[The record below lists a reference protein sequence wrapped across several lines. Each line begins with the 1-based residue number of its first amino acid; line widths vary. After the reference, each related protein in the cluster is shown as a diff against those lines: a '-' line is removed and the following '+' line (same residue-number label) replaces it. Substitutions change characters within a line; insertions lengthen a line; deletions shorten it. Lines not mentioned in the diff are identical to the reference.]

1 MKNVK
6 LFLALVLAVL
16 LGACANKPTSYTV
29 TGNLNG
35 FLEMYEE
42 GSTIDSA
49 YIMISF
55 DDSTLNALTTLGDK
69 VAVAPDG
76 TFVLKGSIDA
86 PTEAYLMAD
95 LSVPGGTG
103 SAMLL
108 FILEN
113 GEIVINDFM
122 KGDIQGTPLNDA
134 VYNELTNLK
143 QIADST
149 ELKLQRIAAFFEK
162 YKHTP
167 APVTLLYYSAVVNLL
182 TLEESAAII
191 ENADPS
197 VLKGPFIDSYA
208 SQIKKEMNKNT
219 LTATTNEGCMFTDF
233 EVEHNGKVQRLSDY
247 VGRGQYVLADFWAS
261 WCGPCRQEIPGLI
274 EIYNQY
280 KDKGLVVLGIAVND
294 KLENTAKAIEELGI
308 PYPQI
313 INGGHTPAEIYGIT
327 GIPHIILFGPDGTI
341 LKRGM
346 RGEAIS
352 QVVRECLESNS
363 R

>member
-1 MKNVK
+1 MKTTK
-6 LFLALVLAVL
+6 LFLALAVVVL

-35 FLEMYEE
+35 FLDMYGE

-49 YIMISF
+49 YIALS
-55 DDSTLNALTTLGDK
+55 DSTLTEMRILGSK

-76 TFVLKGSIDA
+76 TFMLTGSIDA
-86 PTEAYLMAD
+86 PAEANLMVDITAPD
-95 LSVPGGTG
+95 GTG
-103 SAMLL
+103 CGMLL

-134 VYNELTNLK
+134 VYNELTYLK

-167 APVTLLYYSAVVNLL
+167 APVALLYYSAVVNLL
-182 TLEESAAII
+182 TLEESAAVI
-191 ENADPS
+191 ESVDPS
-197 VLKGPFIDSYA
+197 ILKGPFADSYV
-208 SQIKKEMNKNT
+208 SHIKKEMNKKA
-219 LTATTNEGCMFTDF
+219 LTVTTDEGCMFTDF
-233 EVEHNGKVQRLSDY
+233 EVEYNGKVLRLSDY
-247 VGRGQYVLADFWAS
+247 VGRGQYVLVDFWAS
-261 WCGPCRQEIPGLI
+261 WCGPCREEIPGLV
-274 EIYNQY
+274 EIYKQY
-280 KDKGLVVLGIAVND
+280 KDRGLVVLGVAVND
-294 KLENTAKAIEELGI
+294 APADTEKAIKELDI
-308 PYPQI
+308 PYPQMM
-313 INGGHTPAEIYGIT
+313 NADHTPAEIYGIT

-346 RGEAIS
+346 RGEAIG
-352 QVVRECLESNS
+352 QVVRECLEVE
-363 R
+363 